1 MLAGANISQ
10 SLVLKV
16 TDTFDKDLVKAR
28 PGLTKEA
35 AIMAQTNE
43 FQSDSILRLRQYKQ
57 HNAEKYSRYYFEFC
71 EFGNLEELRVRY
83 KAWK

>member
-1 MLAGANISQ
+1 MGDTDAWQ

-16 TDTFDKDLVKAR
+16 TDTFNKDLIKAR
-28 PGLTKEA
+28 PGLTREA
-35 AIMAQTNE
+35 AIMAQTND

-57 HNAEKYSRYYFEFC
+57 HDAEKYSRYYFEHC
-71 EFGNLEELRVRY
+71 EFGTLEDLRIRY